1 MKGAAKKS
9 SGAKRLKRWM
19 RPLGVEVFGCAERC
33 KSAKMLKVSADEGC
47 GEEIKRCKS
56 AEKVKVSADEGCGEE
71 IKRCKTAKMLKASV
85 G

>member
-19 RPLGVEVFGCAERC
+19 RPLGVEVFGGAERC
-33 KSAKMLKVSADEGC
+33 KTAKMLKE
-47 GEEIKRCKS
+47 
-56 AEKVKVSADEGCGEE
+56 SADEGCGEE